1 MSFTVLRRDGV
12 MVILGPSSTA
22 VPAVLHWGTDL
33 GELSDHDLTELHR
46 AAIPA
51 VPHSSV
57 DVPRWLTL
65 APGGDDAWQGTP
77 ALAMHRDG
85 SVQYPRWADVNIS
98 TTEFGCTVDASD
110 SELGI
115 SWSIELSLEVGGSL
129 RVRQGVR
136 NVSGGP
142 LTVDGVVTLMPL
154 PDTATELLDLTGR
167 HCRERT
173 PQRRRFDHG
182 TVARASRRGRTG
194 HDATLVLTAGSEGF
208 GFRSGEVWGAHV
220 AWSGDHL
227 HLAERLPERAG
238 QASGVLGGGELLAP
252 GEVVLQTGE
261 TYTTPWVHFVYSSA
275 GLDGSAHSL
284 HRWMRSR
291 PAHPTSPRP
300 VVLNVWEGV
309 YFDHDL
315 TRLRGIAEVAAHVG
329 VERFVLDDGWFR
341 HRRDDRAGLGDWQVD
356 EGVWPDGLA
365 PLFDH
370 VRELG
375 MSPGLWF
382 EPEMVNID
390 SDVARAHP
398 DWLLT
403 APGRV
408 PLEWRHQHV
417 LDLTR
422 QDVFDYLLSAIDT
435 VLATE
440 RPDYVKWD
448 HNRDLMLAVD
458 TDGRAA
464 VHAQTSAFYRLL
476 DALRSRH
483 PQVEFESCASGGA
496 RIDLEV
502 LEHTDRVWASDTND
516 PLERQR
522 LQRWTTQ
529 LLPPELIGSHV
540 GPQIAHTSG
549 RWSTLQFRCLTALFG
564 HAGLEMDVTELSSE
578 DHEYLATWTTLYK
591 ELRGLLHTGDVV
603 RSDHPDPSVWVH
615 GVVAS
620 DFSEAAYA
628 VVRMDT
634 SAEDRTDRVRLPGLD
649 PSLRYRI
656 EFVRELSD
664 LGNGIALPPWI
675 ADGGVLEL
683 SGAMLAQAGVA
694 LPVLFPQTG
703 VLLRVRAL

>member
-1 MSFTVLRRDGV
+1 MSFVVLRRDGV
-12 MVILGPSSTA
+12 MVILGSSSTA
-22 VPAVLHWGTDL
+22 VPAVLYWGSDL
-33 GELSDHDLTELHR
+33 GELSDHDLAELRR
-46 AAIPA
+46 AAVPA

-57 DVPRWLTL
+57 DVPRWFTL

-77 ALAMHRDG
+77 ALALHRDG
-85 SVQYPRWADVNIS
+85 SAQYPRWTGTSIDS
-98 TTEFGCTVDASD
+98 SEFGCTIDAAD
-110 SELGI
+110 PELGI
-115 SWSIELSLEVGGSL
+115 RWSIELSLEVGGSL
-129 RVRQGVR
+129 RVRQHLG
-136 NVSGGP
+136 NTADSA
-142 LTVDGVVTLMPL
+142 LSVDGVVTLMPL

-173 PQRRRFDHG
+173 PQRRRFDLG
-182 TVARASRRGRTG
+182 AVVRASRRGRTG
-194 HDATLVLTAGSEGF
+194 HDSTLVLTAGSEGF
-208 GFRSGEVWGAHV
+208 GFRDGEVWGAHV

-238 QASGVLGGGELLAP
+238 QASAVLGGGELLAP
-252 GEVVLQTGE
+252 GEVTLGTDQT
-261 TYTTPWVHFVYSSA
+261 YSTPWVHFVYSPA
-275 GLDGSAHSL
+275 GLDGSARSL

-291 PAHPTSPRP
+291 PAHPSSARP

-315 TRLRGIAEVAAHVG
+315 ARLRGIADVAARVG

-370 VRELG
+370 VRDLG

-382 EPEMVNID
+382 EPEMINLD
-390 SDVARAHP
+390 SDTARAHP
-398 DWLLT
+398 DWLLA
-403 APGRV
+403 APNRL

-422 QDVFDYLLSAIDT
+422 TEVFDYLLSSIDQ
-435 VLATE
+435 VLGTQ

-458 TDGRAA
+458 STGHAA
-464 VHAQTSAFYRLL
+464 VHDQTAAFYRLL
-476 DALRSRH
+476 DELRSRH
-483 PQVEFESCASGGA
+483 PEVEFESCASGGA

-529 LLPPELIGSHV
+529 LIPPELIGSHV
-540 GPQIAHTSG
+540 GPRIAHTSG

-578 DHEYLATWTTLYK
+578 EHEYLTSWTALYK
-591 ELRGLLHTGDVV
+591 ELRGLLHTGDLV
-603 RSDHPDPSVWVH
+603 RADHPDPSVWVH
-615 GVVAS
+615 GVVAA
-620 DFSEAAYA
+620 DASEAAYA

-634 SAEDRTDRVRLPGLD
+634 SPEDRTDRVRLPGLN
-649 PSLRYRI
+649 PNTRYRV
-656 EFVRELSD
+656 EFVHALSD
-664 LGNGIALPPWI
+664 PGNGIAPPPWI

-683 SGAMLAQAGVA
+683 SGAALARAGVA

-703 VLLRVRAL
+703 VLLRLTTL

>member
-1 MSFTVLRRDGV
+1 MSFSVLRRDGV

-33 GELSDHDLTELHR
+33 GELSENDLTELRR

-65 APGGDDAWQGTP
+65 APGSDDAWQGTP
-77 ALAMHRDG
+77 ALALHRNG
-85 SVQYPRWADVNIS
+85 SVQYPRWGDVAVRADDFRCEV
-98 TTEFGCTVDASD
+98 EASD

-115 SWSIELSLEVGGSL
+115 AWSIELSLEIGGSL
-129 RVRQGVR
+129 RVQQSVR

-154 PDTATELLDLTGR
+154 PDSATELLDLTGR

-182 TVARASRRGRTG
+182 STVRASRRGRTG

-208 GFRSGEVWGAHV
+208 GFRTGEVWGAHV

-238 QASGVLGGGELLAP
+238 QASGVLGGGELLGP
-252 GEVVLQTGE
+252 GEVVLQDGD
-261 TYTTPWVHFVYSSA
+261 TYTTPWVHFVYSDA
-275 GLDGSAHSL
+275 GLDGSAQSL

-315 TRLRGIAEVAAHVG
+315 TRLRGIADVAAHVG

-382 EPEMVNID
+382 EPEMVNLD
-390 SDVARAHP
+390 SDITRAHP
-398 DWLLT
+398 DWLLA
-403 APGRV
+403 APGRL

-422 QDVFDYLLSAIDT
+422 PEVFEYLLTAIDT
-435 VLATE
+435 VLTNE

-458 TDGRAA
+458 SDGRPA

-483 PQVEFESCASGGA
+483 PHVEFESCASGGA

-549 RWSTLQFRCLTALFG
+549 RWSTLQFRCLTSLFG
-564 HAGLEMDVTELSSE
+564 HAGLEMDVTELAAE
-578 DHEYLATWTTLYK
+578 DHEYLRSWTALYK
-591 ELRGLLHTGDVV
+591 ELRGLLHTGNVV
-603 RSDHPDPSVWVH
+603 RADHPDPSVWVH
-615 GVVAS
+615 GVVAA
-620 DFSEAAYA
+620 DCSEAAYA

-634 SAEDRTDRVRLPGLD
+634 SPEDRTDRVRLPGLD
-649 PSLRYRI
+649 PAVRYRV
-656 EFVRELSD
+656 EFVHALSD
-664 LGNGIALPPWI
+664 SGNGIELPPWI
-675 ADGGVLEL
+675 ADGGVVEL
-683 SGAMLAQAGVA
+683 SGSMLARAGVA

-703 VLLRVRAL
+703 VLLRVQAV

>member
-1 MSFTVLRRDGV
+1 MSFVVLRRDGV
-12 MVILGPSSTA
+12 MVILGQSSTA
-22 VPAVLHWGTDL
+22 VPAVLHWGSDL
-33 GELSDHDLTELHR
+33 GELSESDLTELRR

-77 ALAMHRDG
+77 ALALHRSG
-85 SVQYPRWADVNIS
+85 TVQYPRWADVQIAA
-98 TTEFGCTVDASD
+98 TEFGCVVDASD
-110 SELGI
+110 GELGI

-129 RVRQGVR
+129 RVRQSVR
-136 NVSGGP
+136 NDSGGP

-182 TVARASRRGRTG
+182 STVRASRRGRTG

-252 GEVVLQTGE
+252 GEVVLPSGDS
-261 TYTTPWVHFVYSSA
+261 YTTPWVHFVYSAA

-315 TRLRGIAEVAAHVG
+315 ARLRGIADVAAHVG

-370 VRELG
+370 VRGLG

-382 EPEMVNID
+382 EPEMVNLD
-390 SDVARAHP
+390 SDIARAHP

-403 APGRV
+403 APGRI

-422 QDVFDYLLSAIDT
+422 DEVFDYLLSSIDS
-435 VLATE
+435 VLTTE

-458 TDGRAA
+458 ADGRAA

-476 DALRSRH
+476 DELRSRH
-483 PQVEFESCASGGA
+483 PNVEFESCASGGA

-549 RWSTLQFRCLTALFG
+549 RWSTLQFRCLTSLFG

-578 DHEYLATWTTLYK
+578 DHEYLRSWTALYK
-591 ELRGLLHTGDVV
+591 ELRALLHTGDVV
-603 RSDHPDPSVWVH
+603 RADHPDPSVWVH
-615 GVVAS
+615 GVVAA

-628 VVRMDT
+628 VVRLDT
-634 SAEDRTDRVRLPGLD
+634 SPEDRTDRVRLPGLD
-649 PSLRYRI
+649 PTARYRV

-664 LGNGIALPPWI
+664 LGNGIELPPWI
-675 ADGGVLEL
+675 AESGVVEL
-683 SGAMLAQAGVA
+683 TGSMLARAGVA

-703 VLLRVRAL
+703 VLLRVTAQ